1 MRRLA
6 CTMCQKMMMLDPEK
20 AKKIRE
26 WNALDTALYD
36 HFEKKL
42 DMAVE
47 RYGRDRMSEQ
57 VNNLRAQLREVEE
70 KCVDTYAQQRLT
82 PWIRRIKLR
91 RKSGDQCLKM
101 TWGEVKFADHI
112 RDLQQSRADLPPQPS
127 FIRQHLLHH
136 DVQRTVLGESPYI
149 HADLM
154 L

>member
-1 MRRLA
+1 
-6 CTMCQKMMMLDPEK
+6 
-20 AKKIRE
+20 
-26 WNALDTALYD
+26 
-36 HFEKKL
+36 
-42 DMAVE
+42 
-47 RYGRDRMSEQ
+47 MSLE
-57 VNNLRAQLREVEE
+57 VNKLRAQLRDVEE
-70 KCVDTYAQQRLT
+70 RCVDAYAQQRLT

-112 RDLQQSRADLPPQPS
+112 RELQSERTDLPPQPS
-127 FIRQHLLHH
+127 YIRQHILHH

>member
-1 MRRLA
+1 MNFYFQA
-6 CTMCQKMMMLDPEK
+6 
-20 AKKIRE
+20 
-26 WNALDTALYD
+26 
-36 HFEKKL
+36 
-42 DMAVE
+42 
-47 RYGRDRMSEQ
+47 
-57 VNNLRAQLREVEE
+57 
-70 KCVDTYAQQRLT
+70 YAQQRLT

-112 RDLQQSRADLPPQPS
+112 RNLQLARGDLPPQPT

-149 HADLM
+149 SADLM

>member
-1 MRRLA
+1 
-6 CTMCQKMMMLDPEK
+6 
-20 AKKIRE
+20 
-26 WNALDTALYD
+26 
-36 HFEKKL
+36 
-42 DMAVE
+42 MAVE
-47 RYGRDRMSEQ
+47 KYGRNRMNVEVSK
-57 VNNLRAQLREVEE
+57 LRSQLREVEE
-70 KCVDTYAQQRLT
+70 KCVDAYAQQRLT

-112 RDLQQSRADLPPQPS
+112 RNLQLARGDLPPQPT

-149 HADLM
+149 SADLM

>member
-1 MRRLA
+1 
-6 CTMCQKMMMLDPEK
+6 
-20 AKKIRE
+20 
-26 WNALDTALYD
+26 
-36 HFEKKL
+36 
-42 DMAVE
+42 MAVE
-47 RYGRDRMSEQ
+47 KYGRNRMNVEVSK
-57 VNNLRAQLREVEE
+57 LRSQLREVEE
-70 KCVDTYAQQRLT
+70 KCVDVSFLTVTFLDVSDMLTYLILYFQAYAQQRLT

-112 RDLQQSRADLPPQPS
+112 RNLQLARGDLPPQPT

-149 HADLM
+149 SADLM

>member
-1 MRRLA
+1 MRRCEFL
-6 CTMCQKMMMLDPEK
+6 TVTFLDVSDMLTYL
-20 AKKIRE
+20 I
-26 WNALDTALYD
+26 LY
-36 HFEKKL
+36 FQ
-42 DMAVE
+42 A
-47 RYGRDRMSEQ
+47 
-57 VNNLRAQLREVEE
+57 
-70 KCVDTYAQQRLT
+70 YAQQRLT

-112 RDLQQSRADLPPQPS
+112 RNLQLARGDLPPQPT

-149 HADLM
+149 SADLM